1 MRTQQFRI
9 RSGKDLG
16 RTLREVRHNLGLTQ
30 AEMIERIDAP
40 YDRTRLARMEAGE
53 GLQSFTRTIEVLR
66 ALGVEVTATMT
77 FADDM
82 TIPGEP

>member
-1 MRTQQFRI
+1 MGTQVFRI

-16 RTLREVRHNLGLTQ
+16 RTLREARHNLGLTQ
-30 AEMIERIDAP
+30 AEMIDRIDAP

-53 GLQSFTRTIEVLR
+53 GLQSFTRAIEALR

-77 FADDM
+77 
-82 TIPGEP
+82 IPDEP